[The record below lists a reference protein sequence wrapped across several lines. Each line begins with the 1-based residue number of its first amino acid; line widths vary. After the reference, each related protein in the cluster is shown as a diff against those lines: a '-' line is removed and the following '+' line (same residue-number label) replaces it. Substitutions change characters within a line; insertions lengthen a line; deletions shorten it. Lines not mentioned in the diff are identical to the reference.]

1 MITLLRM
8 RLRQLT
14 RQSRFAAAV
23 HLSETDHE
31 NKADWS
37 HDSRAAEKKELKN
50 RFLAGSRRASRRA
63 FPG

>member
-14 RQSRFAAAV
+14 RQSRLAAAV
-23 HLSETDHE
+23 HLSETDPASE
-31 NKADWS
+31 AGWS
-37 HDSRAAEKKELKN
+37 QDSRAAEKKELKN
-50 RFLAGSRRASRRA
+50 RVLSGSRRASRRA